1 MATKEQIEQ
10 VMMRSMHSRPINM
23 DQTGFSNN
31 GMIGV
36 LLLLH
41 HSSETVTAGRI
52 SEVLHISTARV
63 AALIKKM
70 VEKDLIVKET
80 GATDARV
87 VEIRMTD
94 HGQEVIKAIQQ
105 KRCELLEA
113 IIDQVGMERLLEYF
127 DTSDKIR
134 SIMSKPLSVEL

>member
-10 VMMRSMHSRPINM
+10 VMARFMYSRPVNM
-23 DQTGFSNN
+23 GQTGFNN
-31 GMIGV
+31 SGMIGV
-36 LLLLH
+36 LILLH
-41 HSSETVTAGRI
+41 HSSDIVTAGRI

-80 GATDARV
+80 GVTDARV

-94 HGQEVIKAIQQ
+94 HGREVIEDIQQ
-105 KRCELLEA
+105 ERRERLGE
-113 IIDQVGMERLLEYF
+113 IIDQVGMERLMEYF
-127 DTSDKIR
+127 DTSAQIH